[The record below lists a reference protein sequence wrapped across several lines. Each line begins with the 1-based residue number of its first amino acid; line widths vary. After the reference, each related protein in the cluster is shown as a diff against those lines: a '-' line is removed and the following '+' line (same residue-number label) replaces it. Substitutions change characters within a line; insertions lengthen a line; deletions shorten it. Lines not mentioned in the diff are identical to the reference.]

1 MWEHQTGTKLKG
13 AAICMQNIEI
23 CGFTIDRDEN
33 AARNLEYLSTLL
45 DSKHLTVSIKQ
56 GLPEVLREVT
66 MVEIP
71 LAAEPAN
78 ELWPGP
84 RGLRGLR
91 VMCH

>member
-1 MWEHQTGTKLKG
+1 
-13 AAICMQNIEI
+13 MQYIEI

-33 AARNLEYLSTLL
+33 AARNLEYLSTPL
-45 DSKHLTVSIKQ
+45 DSKHLTESIKQ

-66 MVEIP
+66 PVEIP

-78 ELWPGP
+78 ELW
-84 RGLRGLR
+84 RGLR

>member
-1 MWEHQTGTKLKG
+1 MRD
-13 AAICMQNIEI
+13 IEI

-33 AARNLEYLSTLL
+33 AAQNLKYLSTPL
-45 DSKHLTVSIKQ
+45 DSKHLSGSTIRVYYQGLPNRVYYQGYYQ

-66 MVEIP
+66 PVEIS

-78 ELWPGP
+78 ELW
-84 RGLRGLR
+84 RDLRGLR